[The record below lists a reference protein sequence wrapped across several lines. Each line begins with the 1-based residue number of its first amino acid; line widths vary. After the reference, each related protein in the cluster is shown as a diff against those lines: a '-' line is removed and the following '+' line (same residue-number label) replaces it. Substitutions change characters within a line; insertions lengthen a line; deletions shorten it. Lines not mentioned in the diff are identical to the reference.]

1 VTSGAHSGYGRAS
14 SIARDEHRRGKLRPG
29 YLADLVV
36 LGRDPYAF
44 EPEGFEKSEFRHDAW
59 GTLDTQSAA
68 VG

>member
-1 VTSGAHSGYGRAS
+1 MTSGAHSGYGRAS

-36 LGRDPYAF
+36 LGRDPTHSSRK
-44 EPEGFEKSEFRHDAW
+44 GFENSEFRHDAW